1 MLCLMF
7 VILFQLMP
15 TVIFISSVISVL
27 YYVGIMQKIVNVIAM
42 TMKVTMGTTAAETV
56 VTAASIFLGQV
67 NIY

>member
-1 MLCLMF
+1 MF

>member
-1 MLCLMF
+1 MFCLMF

-27 YYVGIMQKIVNVIAM
+27 YYVGIMQKIVNVIAL

-67 NIY
+67 NIN

>member
-67 NIY
+67 NIN